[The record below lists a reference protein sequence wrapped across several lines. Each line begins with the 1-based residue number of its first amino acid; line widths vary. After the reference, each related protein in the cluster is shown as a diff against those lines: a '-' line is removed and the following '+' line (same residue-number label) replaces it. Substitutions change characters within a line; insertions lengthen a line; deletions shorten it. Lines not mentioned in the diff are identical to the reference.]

1 MYKIYGL
8 VVQFKLAKLIAV
20 AVWVRCSCCV
30 SKFIQMTNQ
39 KSFFFSFWQ
48 LGFLVA
54 FGNYMKIW
62 RNWLKLN
69 LKLNRCTMYEW
80 ECSSSL
86 IRCFV
91 YFCDNCNQK
100 KMAQKH
106 RRTKFFFNIFD
117 NSFAVSDTLLS
128 YCQRRTEVLRVTHEY
143 KFKRIFTLNP
153 WFEVKEK

>member
-1 MYKIYGL
+1 MDWLFSLNWPNWLLLLFEFGVHVAL
-8 VVQFKLAKLIAV
+8 ANLFKWQIKKV
-20 AVWVRCSCCV
+20 
-30 SKFIQMTNQ
+30 
-39 KSFFFSFWQ
+39 FFFSFWQ